1 MVVANILQGLEPR
14 RIRNYNGDAV
24 IPDIVIHEK
33 RCGVLGQLNL
43 EPTSHYYISQRLK
56 LHYVDWGNSNKP
68 LLALIHGGS
77 DHARTWDWVA
87 RALRDDYH
95 VIAPDL
101 RGHGDSEW
109 ARGSIY
115 TMIEYVTDLAQLL
128 TQLDSF
134 PVTLIG
140 HSKGGAIVLQYSGVC
155 CDNVA
160 KVVAIEGLGPPLHR
174 LQAQKSSAQEQM
186 QWITQMR
193 KLASQQR
200 RRYKTPDEAA
210 QRMREVNTRLSDEQ
224 ARHLALHGTNRDE
237 DGMYSWKFDGYVH
250 AMFPY
255 PSRAESTLD
264 VWSLITCPALLI
276 RGGDSNAP
284 DLEKDERLQAFQNAQ
299 ARTIPNAGHWVHH
312 DQLEYLLQVVR
323 EFLGRSD
330 TSSPP

>member
-1 MVVANILQGLEPR
+1 M
-14 RIRNYNGDAV
+14 
-24 IPDIVIHEK
+24 
-33 RCGVLGQLNL
+33 LGQHSL

-87 RALRDDYH
+87 RALRHDYH

-109 ARGSIY
+109 ARGSRY
-115 TMIEYVTDLAQLL
+115 TMIEYVADLAQLL

-140 HSKGGAIVLQYSGVC
+140 HSIGGAIVLQYSGVC
-155 CDNVA
+155 HDNVA

-174 LQAQKSSAQEQM
+174 LQSQNSSPHEQM
-186 QWITQMR
+186 QGWITQMR
-193 KLASQQR
+193 NLATQQR
-200 RRYKTPDEAA
+200 RRYKTLDEVA
-210 QRMREVNTRLSDEQ
+210 QRMREVNVRLSDEQ

-237 DGMYSWKFDGYVH
+237 DGMYTWKFDSYVN
-250 AMFPY
+250 AMSPY

-284 DLEKDERLQAFQNAQ
+284 DLEQDERLQAFQNAQ
-299 ARTIPNAGHWVHH
+299 ARTIPNAGHQVHH
-312 DQLEYLLQVVR
+312 DKLEYLLRVLR
-323 EFLGRSD
+323 EFL
-330 TSSPP
+330 

>member
-1 MVVANILQGLEPR
+1 
-14 RIRNYNGDAV
+14 
-24 IPDIVIHEK
+24 
-33 RCGVLGQLNL
+33 VLGQLNL

-109 ARGSIY
+109 ARGSRY
-115 TMIEYVTDLAQLL
+115 TMIEYVADLAQLL

-140 HSKGGAIVLQYSGVC
+140 HSIGGAIVLQYSGVC
-155 CDNVA
+155 HDNVA

-174 LQAQKSSAQEQM
+174 LQSQKSSPHEQM
-186 QWITQMR
+186 QGWITQMR
-193 KLASQQR
+193 NLATQQR
-200 RRYKTPDEAA
+200 RRYKTLDEVA
-210 QRMREVNTRLSDEQ
+210 QRMREVNVRLSDEQ

-237 DGMYSWKFDGYVH
+237 DGMYTWKFDSYVN
-250 AMFPY
+250 AMSPY

-284 DLEKDERLQAFQNAQ
+284 DPEKDERLQAFRNAQ
-299 ARTIPNAGHWVHH
+299 ARTIPNAGHRVHH
-312 DQLEYLLQVVR
+312 DKLEHLLQVVR
-323 EFLGRSD
+323 EFLG
-330 TSSPP
+330 TTGCT

>member
-1 MVVANILQGLEPR
+1 M
-14 RIRNYNGDAV
+14 
-24 IPDIVIHEK
+24 
-33 RCGVLGQLNL
+33 LGQLNL

-77 DHARTWDWVA
+77 DQARTWDWVA

-109 ARGSIY
+109 ARGSRY
-115 TMIEYVTDLAQLL
+115 TMIEYVADLAQLL

-140 HSKGGAIVLQYSGVC
+140 HSIGGAIALQYSGVC
-155 CDNVA
+155 RDNIA
-160 KVVAIEGLGPPLHR
+160 KVVAIEGLGPPLHG
-174 LQAQKSSAQEQM
+174 LQAQKNSPHEQM
-186 QWITQMR
+186 QGWITQMR

-200 RRYKTPDEAA
+200 RRYKTLDEVA
-210 QRMREVNTRLSDEQ
+210 QRMREVNVRLSDEQ
-224 ARHLALHGTNRDE
+224 ARHLALHGTNLDE
-237 DGMYSWKFDGYVH
+237 DGMYTWKFDSYVN
-250 AMFPY
+250 AMSPY

-264 VWSLITCPALLI
+264 VWRLITCPALLI
-276 RGGDSNAP
+276 RGGDSKAP
-284 DLEKDERLQAFQNAQ
+284 DLEKDERLQAFRNAQ
-299 ARTIPNAGHWVHH
+299 TRTIPNAGHRVHH
-312 DQLEYLLQVVR
+312 DKLEYLLQVVR

-330 TSSPP
+330 TSSLP